1 MINNMHF
8 FILVLIFC
16 FLIFLFFLH
25 FICRDDFIL
34 LRKNIS
40 LESVFNLAFL
50 VSIAAL
56 LGARLFYVFYHPSTR
71 FINPLFFFLFPYFP
85 GLSLAGG
92 IIGGVAF
99 LYFFSRARKMPTG
112 RLFDFFSTA
121 FLSSL
126 PIGLLG
132 YFLLSRTS
140 LISLGVL
147 FSLFSYLILFF
158 IFAFYLL
165 PRQLK
170 GRFSDGTLGFIFLFS
185 FSLVSILTK
194 VLSRSF
200 YFGIDL
206 ITLFIIFVFSLSVLI
221 KREKLINKVKKRFKK

>member
-1 MINNMHF
+1 MHF
-8 FILVLIFC
+8 FILVLLFC

-56 LGARLFYVFYHPSTR
+56 LGARLFYVFNHPSVS
-71 FINPLFFFLFPYFP
+71 FLNPLFFFLFPYFP

-92 IIGGVAF
+92 IIGGGVF
-99 LYFFSRARKMPTG
+99 LFFFSRARKMPTG

-132 YFLLSRTS
+132 YFLLSRIN

-158 IFAFYLL
+158 VFAFYLL

-170 GRFSDGTLGFIFLFS
+170 GRFSDGTLGFIFLLS
-185 FSLVSILTK
+185 FSLISILAK
-194 VLSRSF
+194 LFNKSF
-200 YFGIDL
+200 YFGVEL
-206 ITLFIIFVFSLSVLI
+206 IILFLIMIFSLYVLI
-221 KREKLINKVKKRFKK
+221 KKEKLVDKARKRFKK